1 MYSNHLRLL
10 TQNLVPVGNEAAQL
24 ALENAIQ
31 SACTD
36 NIEFACGIIEKA
48 AREKA
53 ARDMVP
59 FICRADE

>member
-1 MYSNHLRLL
+1 
-10 TQNLVPVGNEAAQL
+10 VGNEAAQL